1 MTSGESVSVA
11 CCRYCGKEF
20 DVRRFQVV
28 VMGNRGVY
36 DSSECALLDA
46 RGKRRA
52 GRPLVPHTDAG
63 RAPMRPGWGVLVA
76 VAANVCVAVFSLSG
90 SAYLWAKASE
100 PIVQP
105 QAVPASLRS

>member
-1 MTSGESVSVA
+1 MTSGESISVA

-46 RGKRRA
+46 ERREA
-52 GRPLVPHTDAG
+52 LRRP
-63 RAPMRPGWGVLVA
+63 APSFRTLTPVE
-76 VAANVCVAVFSLSG
+76 S
-90 SAYLWAKASE
+90 
-100 PIVQP
+100 
-105 QAVPASLRS
+105 R